1 MSNTIVGPSTVD
13 GIKRL
18 AKAIKRERALTHH
31 EALDLAAKRA
41 GYQNLRHAQH
51 QLADSPQRHAI
62 YLSAYWSNRELRKR
76 GRETLKIWL
85 PKPLLEIASRHE
97 MPRARNLGWF
107 HVEAEDHLERRVD
120 LDDLESAQKA
130 LFAAAR
136 TLRFMAATGLRP
148 TTTLKQ
154 LQPMRRFEALPGKDH
169 PSEWLDTDTGA
180 WVYMDEPYE
189 KSKLTER
196 AAWASA
202 QSLQMIRP
210 TWEGIYYPGKA
221 IPFLFCVDHAL
232 ADRLHRQLQR
242 LHADR
247 IEPVWD
253 GASEPYS
260 SAFISP
266 AREASGQPRRGR
278 PMPSYGPHRGAL
290 PYGARKG
297 GERSLWRPERRMALE
312 LHLKLGPL
320 LSSLCVSGLSH
331 ARTTAISRIR
341 SRLDDWLQMEYP
353 SEEEMSQ
360 EQFHNA
366 YYGSRYSPIKD
377 AQRQV
382 VALQQAVTLLEEG
395 YLDCKPRRDMVNK
408 LRSIAAAIA
417 EVDSKTAV

>member
-1 MSNTIVGPSTVD
+1 MSNSIVGPSTLG

-18 AKAIKRERALTHH
+18 AKSLKRDYALTHH
-31 EALDLAAKRA
+31 EALDLAAQRA

-51 QLADSPQRHAI
+51 LVIESAQRHTL
-62 YLSAYWSNRELRKR
+62 YLSAYWSTRGGR
-76 GRETLKIWL
+76 GRETLRIWL
-85 PKPLLEIASRHE
+85 PKPLHEIASRHE
-97 MPRARNLGWF
+97 IPRARNLGWF

-120 LDDLESAQKA
+120 LDDQESAQNA

-169 PSEWLDTDTGA
+169 PSEWLDTETGA
-180 WVYMDEPYE
+180 WVYMDEPYGRSE
-189 KSKLTER
+189 LAER
-196 AAWASA
+196 ADWASG
-202 QSLQMIRP
+202 QTLQMIRP

-221 IPFLFCVDHAL
+221 IPFLFCVDRAL
-232 ADRLHRQLQR
+232 ADRLHRQLQQ

-247 IEPVWD
+247 IEPIWD

-266 AREASGQPRRGR
+266 TRQESGQTRRGR
-278 PMPSYGPHRGAL
+278 PMPSYGPHKGAI

-297 GERSLWRPERRMALE
+297 GERSLWRPERRMSLQ

-331 ARTTAISRIR
+331 ARTSAIGRIR
-341 SRLDDWLQMEYP
+341 SMLDDWLQMEYP
-353 SEEEMSQ
+353 GEEMTQ

-377 AQRQV
+377 AQSQV
-382 VALQQAVTLLEEG
+382 MALQQAVAFLEEG

-408 LRSIAAAIA
+408 LRSIATAIA
-417 EVDSKTAV
+417 EADPKNAV